1 MSQGFDVSQSLGG
14 DHVNRESTEK
24 KPMITS
30 SKIGSAISS
39 EANGLDKKDKAKVTE
54 IVAE

>member
-14 DHVNRESTEK
+14 DHVNKESTEK

-39 EANGLDKKDKAKVTE
+39 GANGLDKKDKAKVTE